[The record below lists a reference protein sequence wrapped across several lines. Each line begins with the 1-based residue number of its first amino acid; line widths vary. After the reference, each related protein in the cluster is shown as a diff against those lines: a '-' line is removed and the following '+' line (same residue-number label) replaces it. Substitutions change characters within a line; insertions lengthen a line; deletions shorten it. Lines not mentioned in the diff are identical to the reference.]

1 MQANHCGWKTNQR
14 TDPGSAFSSH
24 FTLSPVQQQQKR
36 KKAASETAAANGRAF
51 PIPHYPAGNRIECI
65 IPQNL
70 PVVTVLEPALP
81 FLYCPP
87 LRKDP
92 FFDMMEKMAGQNQ
105 TPACKRFCIAKA
117 DCRSSS
123 CPPQRALSKKPKSK
137 QRGKLP
143 DENKNWNCFHPKDC
157 GPGAAG
163 GVADRAFREVCRA
176 LGAAYTIGEM
186 TSSKGLIYQNKKTAD
201 LLTLGPSEHPGGIQL
216 FGDDPL
222 TMARRRR
229 DVNGP

>member
-163 GVADRAFREVCRA
+163 RCGRPCF
-176 LGAAYTIGEM
+176 
-186 TSSKGLIYQNKKTAD
+186 
-201 LLTLGPSEHPGGIQL
+201 PGGLPRSWSRLYHRRNDQFQGAYLSKQKNCRSFNAWPI
-216 FGDDPL
+216 GTSWRHPAVWRRSADHGP
-222 TMARRRR
+222 RRR